1 LSDWT
6 LDFGY
11 RRELAELQRQLVDSA
26 WKALKPAGVLIYS
39 TCTLNRMENEEVCD
53 YLLSRGAQPLRMA
66 TLTGIEE
73 VGAGIREDQE
83 HLLRVWP
90 QTFDTEGFFLAA
102 FLKEESLDLPF
113 WTSTPRPA
121 GALTWT
127 PVRAITLTQLI
138 KSCEDSLGFRPPLIS
153 TCSNRLVLQEEQ
165 KRILLL
171 PWEGTRRVPQAL
183 HGLAKDPGLPIAK
196 CTASGELQIT
206 DEARLLFG
214 RCQGKSSQHS
224 DSAEWLQLASRL
236 EANLGSFNSELNA
249 HVESGDAESAGAV
262 LAQINERRLTP
273 DVVTYTALM
282 KAGARS
288 GSHSPVEVERIV
300 LSAVQARLFC
310 RPFERAVPHNRMARS
325 CIHQGRFKTVRANP
339 A

>member
-1 LSDWT
+1 V
-6 LDFGY
+6 
-11 RRELAELQRQLVDSA
+11 Q
-26 WKALKPAGVLIYS
+26 
-39 TCTLNRMENEEVCD
+39 
-53 YLLSRGAQPLRMA
+53 
-66 TLTGIEE
+66 
-73 VGAGIREDQE
+73 
-83 HLLRVWP
+83 
-90 QTFDTEGFFLAA
+90 
-102 FLKEESLDLPF
+102 EESLDLPF

-300 LSAVQARLFC
+300 LSAVQEKILVDIGFFATALYAFARVGDLP
-310 RPFERAVPHNRMARS
+310 RAERCVSIMRDARIVPDLASYNS
-325 CIHQGRFKTVRANP
+325 LIHAASKAGQLHRVEHWLDQGCSTSAGMCHSLRCP
-339 A
+339 DCP